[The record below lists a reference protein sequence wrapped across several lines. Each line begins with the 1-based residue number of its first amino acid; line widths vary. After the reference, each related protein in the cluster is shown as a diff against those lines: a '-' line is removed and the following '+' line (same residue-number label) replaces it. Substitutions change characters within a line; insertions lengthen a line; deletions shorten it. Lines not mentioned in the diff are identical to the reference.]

1 MVRSTVFA
9 SLLLLGASV
18 WAAPNDPKV
27 RIDPRADAQ
36 VRKMSDYLTKLRSFR
51 VRALSSEDLVTKEG
65 QKIQFL
71 ADQQVELKRPNR
83 LRVDRHDPK
92 VDTTVRL
99 DGGRLSVFGQRTGYY
114 ATVETPPEL
123 SKAVDVVRER
133 YGLDAPAADLL
144 MENPYDILMENVVT
158 GRYIGEET
166 FQGVTLHHLAFSGKD
181 VDWQIWIEDG
191 PQPLPRRYSI
201 TDKHEKSKPEFTITL
216 MDWEPDAAIADNE
229 FVFSPPPGAT
239 RIELRP
245 IGKTERS
252 SR

>member
-18 WAAPNDPKV
+18 WAAPNDPQV

-51 VRALSSEDLVTKEG
+51 VRALSSEDLVSKEG

-99 DGGRLSVFGQRTGYY
+99 DG
-114 ATVETPPEL
+114 
-123 SKAVDVVRER
+123 
-133 YGLDAPAADLL
+133 
-144 MENPYDILMENVVT
+144 
-158 GRYIGEET
+158 
-166 FQGVTLHHLAFSGKD
+166 
-181 VDWQIWIEDG
+181 
-191 PQPLPRRYSI
+191 
-201 TDKHEKSKPEFTITL
+201 
-216 MDWEPDAAIADNE
+216 
-229 FVFSPPPGAT
+229 
-239 RIELRP
+239 
-245 IGKTERS
+245 
-252 SR
+252 